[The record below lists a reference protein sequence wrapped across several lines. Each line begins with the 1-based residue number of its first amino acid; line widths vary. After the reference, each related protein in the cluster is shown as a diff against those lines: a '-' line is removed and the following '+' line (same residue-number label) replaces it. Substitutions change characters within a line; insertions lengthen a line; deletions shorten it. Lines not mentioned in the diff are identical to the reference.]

1 MIEYKEV
8 KEEMIY
14 KTPKTIT
21 CDCCGKKKNLYEEN
35 FDLYEENFDKY
46 EAYNFVSF
54 QKTFGYGSEIGDD
67 ERISIDICE
76 RCFIEKFGIEFIHE
90 RIVK

>member
-1 MIEYKEV
+1 MIEYEEI
-8 KEEMIY
+8 KEEKIY
-14 KTPKTIT
+14 KISKTMI
-21 CDCCGKKKNLYEEN
+21 CDCCGKKKNLYGKN
-35 FDLYEENFDKY
+35 FDIY
-46 EAYNFVSF
+46 EAYNFISI

-76 RCFIEKFGIEFIHE
+76 QCFIEKFGIEFLRE

>member
-1 MIEYKEV
+1 MIEYEEIKKE
-8 KEEMIY
+8 KIY
-14 KTPKTIT
+14 KISKTMI

-35 FDLYEENFDKY
+35 FDNYEV
-46 EAYNFVSF
+46 YNFISI
-54 QKTFGYGSEIGDD
+54 QKEFGYGSEIGDS

-76 RCFIEKFGIEFIHE
+76 QCFIEKFGIEFLRE